1 MKATVLRL
9 VLATACTILWV
20 QAAAA
25 HENHVYRIGNKTYQL
40 TVGSLNEPVAID
52 DKTGLD
58 FKVELQSGG
67 GAKPGPVTGLEQ
79 TLKVEIAA
87 GGKKK
92 TFNLQS
98 SFGTPGSYKTS
109 FYP

>member
-1 MKATVLRL
+1 MKHKIFLLFVAMP
-9 VLATACTILWV
+9 CILLGV

-25 HENHVYRIGNKTYQL
+25 HENHLYRIGAKTYQL

-52 DKTGLD
+52 DKSGLD
-58 FKVELQSGG
+58 FKVELQPGG
-67 GAKPGPVTGLEQ
+67 GAKPGPVPGLEQ

-92 TFNLQS
+92 VFNLQS
-98 SFGTPGSYKTS
+98 SFGTPGSY
-109 FYP
+109 